1 LRVAWTLSDLF
12 NARTGF
18 AHPSNEYIARESGL
32 TLRNVQKALADLE
45 ANGTIVRITMVRPN
59 GQKQRAI
66 YPAGT
71 STVDVR
77 GDVHQVDT
85 QNLRR
90 IPRVPKREYERARRA
105 AEMNEQRRTER
116 ASREAVNGAPPAL
129 PSWHT
134 PTIEPVYVMTAID
147 PSSRH

>member
-1 LRVAWTLSDLF
+1 
-12 NARTGF
+12 
-18 AHPSNEYIARESGL
+18 
-32 TLRNVQKALADLE
+32 LADLE

-77 GDVHQVDT
+77 GGVHQVDT

-90 IPRVPKREYERARRA
+90 IHRPAKTEQERARRA
-105 AEMNEQRRTER
+105 AEITERAITER
-116 ASREAVNGAPPAL
+116 ASREATNGTPPAPP
-129 PSWHT
+129 PWHT
-134 PTIEPVYVMTAID
+134 PTIEPVYMMTAID